1 MPSSETP
8 DQRQSRRAAVRVICR
23 LSTALPSADVLSKD
37 VGATLL
43 SERVARLRS
52 ALDGQELESLEEAV
66 RQYEEAT
73 GGALPVPMQP
83 FPNRVREPP
92 RQRFRVHGAD
102 VQLTFN
108 ETSWIADGEDVD
120 AWFQQAGVRLAA
132 RFQGCALE
140 EFPRKFRE
148 RVLHTSLTL
157 EQSCRASDGQSR
169 VHLHAQF
176 TIAGRIDRTGV
187 SDFVFDGVYPHIVA
201 WH

>member
-23 LSTALPSADVLSKD
+23 LSVALPSADVLSKD

-43 SERVARLRS
+43 SERVAQLKRI
-52 ALDGQELESLEEAV
+52 LDGEELENLEEAV
-66 RQYEEAT
+66 RQYEQAT
-73 GGALPVPMQP
+73 GGALPVPVAP
-83 FPNRVREPP
+83 LPNRVQEP

-108 ETSWIADGEDVD
+108 EKSWIADGEDVD
-120 AWFQQAGVRLAA
+120 AWFQQAGVRLVA
-132 RFQGCALE
+132 RFQGWALE
-140 EFPRKFRE
+140 QFPRKFQE

-176 TIAGRIDRTGV
+176 TFAGRIDRTGV
-187 SDFVFDGVYPHIVA
+187 SDFVFDGVYPHIVS